1 MKKLLLIIKNIIKIL
16 KFKAPKIVQM
26 KNIYTFFLIFLSP
39 FLIVAQYSNSEVVEH
54 RIHTNDNVYYL
65 AQTQLNSSES
75 VSANPIWEEDF
86 ANGFP
91 LGWSSYTNNT
101 QGGFATCPWVHSFDG
116 SWGFYQGTQGMSGA
130 PAINSTTASN
140 GFLISDSDS
149 ANHHSYGQPSGTTYQ
164 YIESYFTTSAI
175 DLSTHPAVSLEFEH
189 TFRYNNLGQPAFV
202 PPTVS
207 VSNDS
212 INWTDY
218 VVNAAV
224 PNNTGSN
231 DPEVVSLNIS
241 SVAANQATVYIKIG
255 WTSRC
260 YYWML
265 DDMKIV
271 EIPPIGLQEPTY
283 GGWLLSNPTTTGDM
297 GIPYTF
303 NPMNQATANPYRIE
317 ANILNKGGVDQTN
330 TQLNTFITDA
340 TGAVTYFT
348 DNSTP
353 VTLPVMD
360 TISVGTQNTFAPT
373 AYGYQEV
380 YIWASSDFTTTDT
393 TLRRSV
399 VTDTVYGRDED
410 WDSDGANAGSGYY
423 LGRINCGQVL
433 ANAFEIYTP
442 DTVTSISFHV
452 NDQSV
457 VGAEVSVEVYKYDPT
472 GTMNTTG
479 QILLGQ
485 SDPYSLTT
493 QDIGNWVTLKLLNP
507 VSVIPGT
514 GSVAYLAAVR
524 GSQHPLDTSLISS
537 SGEEGVVSYV
547 QDNGC
552 DIGSGGLNYWYS
564 VARTL
569 MIRMNLGNI
578 ASPQANIVENQ
589 FNGNLYLYPNPSN
602 DIVNIELNNVKNDF
616 YTISVKNIL
625 SQVIYSRSFKVNN
638 YLTESIDF
646 SNYEKGTYIVTVK
659 NSDSITTRKI
669 IIE

>member
-1 MKKLLLIIKNIIKIL
+1 
-16 KFKAPKIVQM
+16 M

-39 FLIVAQYSNSEVVEH
+39 FLIIAQAMNNEVVEH
-54 RIHTNDNVYYL
+54 QINTNDNVFYSVQN
-65 AQTQLNSSES
+65 QTHNST
-75 VSANPIWEEDF
+75 VASAAPIWEEDF

-91 LGWSSYTNNT
+91 SGWSSYTNNT

-116 SWGFYQGTQGMSGA
+116 SWGYYQGTQGMSGA
-130 PAINSTTASN
+130 AAINSTTASN

-149 ANHHSYGQPSGTTYQ
+149 ANHHAYGQPSGTTYQ
-164 YIESYFTTSAI
+164 YIESYFTTSEI
-175 DLSTHPAVSLEFEH
+175 DLSMYPAVSLEFEH
-189 TFRYNNLGQPAFV
+189 TFRYNNLGQAAFV

-207 VSNDS
+207 ISNDS

-231 DPEVVSLNIS
+231 NPEVVSLNIS
-241 SVAANQATVYIKIG
+241 SVAGNQATVYIKIG

-271 EIPPIGLQEPTY
+271 ETPPHLIGMQDETF

-303 NPMNQATANPYRIE
+303 NPMKQALANPYRIE
-317 ANILNKGGVDQTN
+317 ANILNMGGVDQTN
-330 TQLNTFITDA
+330 TQLNTIISDQSGT
-340 TGAVTYFT
+340 TVYFS
-348 DNSTP
+348 DNSSP
-353 VTLPVMD
+353 VILPVMD
-360 TISVGTQNTFAPT
+360 TISVGTQNSFTPT
-373 AYGYQEV
+373 TYGYHNV
-380 YIWASSDFTTTDT
+380 DIWASSDSASTDT
-393 TLRRSV
+393 TSRGTV
-399 VTDTVYGRDED
+399 VTDTVYGRDYD
-410 WDSDGANAGSGYY
+410 WASDGANAGGGYY
-423 LGRINCGQVL
+423 LGRVNCGQVL
-433 ANAFEIYTP
+433 ANAFEIYAP

-452 NDQSV
+452 SDQSV
-457 VGAEVSVEVYKYDPT
+457 VGAELNVEVYEYDPT
-472 GTMNTTG
+472 GNINTTG

-485 SDPYSLTT
+485 SDPYTLTGP
-493 QDIGNWVTLKLLNP
+493 DIGNWVTLKLLNP
-507 VSVIPGT
+507 VSLIPGT
-514 GSVAYLAAVR
+514 GNVAYLAAVR

-537 SGEEGVVSYV
+537 SGEDGVVSFV

-569 MIRMNLGNI
+569 MIRMNLGEI
-578 ASPQANIVENQ
+578 AVPASIAESQ
-589 FNGNLYLYPNPSN
+589 FNGTLSLYPNPSN
-602 DIVNIELNNVKNDF
+602 DIVNIELNNVQDD
-616 YTISVKNIL
+616 YYVISVKNIL
-625 SQVIYSRSFKVNN
+625 SQVVYSKSFKVNN

-659 NSDSITTRKI
+659 NSDSVTKRKI

>member
-1 MKKLLLIIKNIIKIL
+1 
-16 KFKAPKIVQM
+16 M

-39 FLIVAQYSNSEVVEH
+39 FLIIAQAINEEVVEH
-54 RIHTNDNVYYL
+54 QINTNDNVFYSVQN
-65 AQTQLNSSES
+65 QTHSSIFT
-75 VSANPIWEEDF
+75 SAAPIWEEDF

-91 LGWSSYTNNT
+91 SGWSSYTNNT

-116 SWGFYQGTQGMSGA
+116 SWGYFQGTQGTSGA
-130 PAINSTTASN
+130 AAINSTTASN

-149 ANHHSYGQPSGTTYQ
+149 ANHHAYGQPSGTTYQ

-175 DLSTHPAVSLEFEH
+175 DLSMYPAVSLEFEH
-189 TFRYNNLGQPAFV
+189 TFRYNNLGQVAFV

-224 PNNTGSN
+224 PNHVGSN
-231 DPEVVSLNIS
+231 NPEVVSINIS
-241 SVAANQATVYIKIG
+241 SVAANQSTVYIKIG

-271 EIPPIGLQEPTY
+271 ETPPHLIGMQDETF

-303 NPMNQATANPYRIE
+303 NPMKQAMANPYRIE
-317 ANILNKGGVDQTN
+317 ANILNMGGVDQTN
-330 TQLNTFITDA
+330 TQLNTIISDQSGA
-340 TGAVTYFT
+340 TVYFS
-348 DNSTP
+348 DNSSP
-353 VTLPVMD
+353 VILPVMD
-360 TISVGTQNTFAPT
+360 TISIGTQNSFTPT
-373 AYGYQEV
+373 TYGYHNV
-380 YIWASSDFTTTDT
+380 DIWASSDSAYTDT
-393 TLRRSV
+393 ISRGTV
-399 VTDTVYGRDED
+399 VTDTVYGRDYD
-410 WDSDGANAGSGYY
+410 WASDGANAGSGYY
-423 LGRINCGQVL
+423 LGRVNCGQVL
-433 ANAFEIYTP
+433 ANAFEIYAP

-452 NDQSV
+452 SDQSV
-457 VGAEVSVEVYKYDPT
+457 VGAELNVEVYEYNPT
-472 GTMNTTG
+472 GDINAIG

-485 SDPYSLTT
+485 SDPYTLTGP
-493 QDIGNWVTLKLLNP
+493 DIGNWVTLKLLNP
-507 VSVIPGT
+507 VSLVPGT
-514 GSVAYLAAVR
+514 GNVAYLAAVR

-537 SGEEGVVSYV
+537 SGEDGVVSFV

-569 MIRMNLGNI
+569 MIRMNLGEI
-578 ASPQANIVENQ
+578 AVPASIAESQ
-589 FNGNLYLYPNPSN
+589 FNGTLSLYPNPSN
-602 DIVNIELNNVKNDF
+602 DIVNVELNNVQND
-616 YTISVKNIL
+616 YYVISVKNIL
-625 SQVIYSRSFKVNN
+625 SQVVYSKSFKVNN

-646 SNYEKGTYIVTVK
+646 SNYEKGTYIVSIK
-659 NSDSITTRKI
+659 NSGSITTRKI

>member
-1 MKKLLLIIKNIIKIL
+1 
-16 KFKAPKIVQM
+16 M

-39 FLIVAQYSNSEVVEH
+39 FLIIAQAMNNEVVEH
-54 RIHTNDNVYYL
+54 QINTIDNVYFPV
-65 AQTQLNSSES
+65 QNRSSSIES
-75 VSANPIWEEDF
+75 VSVSVWEEDF

-91 LGWSSYTNNT
+91 SGWSSYTNNT

-116 SWGFYQGTQGMSGA
+116 SWGYYQGTQGMSGA
-130 PAINSTTASN
+130 AAINSTTASN

-149 ANHHSYGQPSGTTYQ
+149 ANHHAYGQPSGTTYQ

-175 DLSTHPAVSLEFEH
+175 DLSMYPAVSLEFEH
-189 TFRYNNLGQPAFV
+189 TFRYNNLGQAAFV

-207 VSNDS
+207 ISNDS

-231 DPEVVSLNIS
+231 NPEVVSLNIS
-241 SVAANQATVYIKIG
+241 SVAGNQSTVYIKIG

-271 EIPPIGLQEPTY
+271 ETPPHLIGMQDETF

-303 NPMNQATANPYRIE
+303 NPMKQAMANPYRIE
-317 ANILNKGGVDQTN
+317 ANILNMGGVDQTN
-330 TQLNTFITDA
+330 TQLNTIISDQSGA
-340 TGAVTYFT
+340 TVYFS
-348 DNSTP
+348 DNSSP
-353 VTLPVMD
+353 VILPVMD
-360 TISVGTQNTFAPT
+360 TISVGTQNTFTPT
-373 AYGYQEV
+373 TYGYHNV
-380 YIWASSDFTTTDT
+380 DIWASSDSASTDT
-393 TLRRSV
+393 TSRGTV
-399 VTDTVYGRDED
+399 VTDTVYGRDYD
-410 WDSDGANAGSGYY
+410 WASDGANAGGGYY
-423 LGRINCGQVL
+423 LGRVNCGQVL
-433 ANAFEIYTP
+433 ANAFEIYAP

-452 NDQSV
+452 SDQSV
-457 VGAEVSVEVYKYDPT
+457 VGAELSVEVYEYDPT
-472 GTMNTTG
+472 GNINTTG

-485 SDPYSLTT
+485 SDPYTLTGP
-493 QDIGNWVTLKLLNP
+493 DIGNWVTLKLLNP
-507 VSVIPGT
+507 VSLIPGT
-514 GSVAYLAAVR
+514 GNVAYLAAVR

-537 SGEEGVVSYV
+537 SGEDGVVSFV

-569 MIRMNLGNI
+569 MIRMNLGEI
-578 ASPQANIVENQ
+578 AVPASIVESQ
-589 FNGNLYLYPNPSN
+589 FNGTLFLYPNPSN
-602 DIVNIELNNVKNDF
+602 DIVNIELNNVQNDF
-616 YTISVKNIL
+616 YDISVKNIL
-625 SQVIYSRSFKVNN
+625 SQVVYSKSFKVNN

>member
-1 MKKLLLIIKNIIKIL
+1 
-16 KFKAPKIVQM
+16 M
-26 KNIYTFFLIFLSP
+26 KNIYSFFLIFLSP
-39 FLIVAQYSNSEVVEH
+39 FLIIAQAMNNEVVEH
-54 RIHTNDNVYYL
+54 QINTNDNVFYSVQNQTNNFL
-65 AQTQLNSSES
+65 AT
-75 VSANPIWEEDF
+75 SAAPIWEEDF

-91 LGWSSYTNNT
+91 SGWSSYTNNT

-116 SWGFYQGTQGMSGA
+116 SWGYYQGTQGMSGA
-130 PAINSTTASN
+130 AAINSTTASN

-149 ANHHSYGQPSGTTYQ
+149 ANHHAYGQPSGTTYQ

-175 DLSTHPAVSLEFEH
+175 DLSMYPAVSLEFEH
-189 TFRYNNLGQPAFV
+189 TFRYNNLGQAAFV

-207 VSNDS
+207 ISNDS

-231 DPEVVSLNIS
+231 NPEVVSLNIS
-241 SVAANQATVYIKIG
+241 SVAGNQSTVYIKIG

-271 EIPPIGLQEPTY
+271 ETPPHLIGMQDETF

-303 NPMNQATANPYRIE
+303 NPMKQAMANPYRIE
-317 ANILNKGGVDQTN
+317 ANILNMGGVDQTN
-330 TQLNTFITDA
+330 TQLNTIISDQSGA
-340 TGAVTYFT
+340 TVYFS
-348 DNSTP
+348 DNSSP
-353 VTLPVMD
+353 VILPVMD
-360 TISVGTQNTFAPT
+360 TISVGTQNTFTPT
-373 AYGYQEV
+373 TYGYHNV
-380 YIWASSDFTTTDT
+380 DIWASSDSASTDT
-393 TLRRSV
+393 TSRGTV
-399 VTDTVYGRDED
+399 VTDTVYGRDYD
-410 WDSDGANAGSGYY
+410 WASDGANAGGGYY
-423 LGRINCGQVL
+423 LGRVNCGQVL
-433 ANAFEIYTP
+433 ANAFEIYAP

-452 NDQSV
+452 SDQSV
-457 VGAEVSVEVYKYDPT
+457 VGAELNVEVYEYDPT
-472 GTMNTTG
+472 GNINTTG

-485 SDPYSLTT
+485 SDPYTLTGP
-493 QDIGNWVTLKLLNP
+493 DIGNWVTLKLLNP
-507 VSVIPGT
+507 VSLIPGT
-514 GSVAYLAAVR
+514 GNVAYLAAVR

-537 SGEEGVVSYV
+537 SGEDGVVSFV

-569 MIRMNLGNI
+569 MIRMNLGEI
-578 ASPQANIVENQ
+578 AVPASIVESQ
-589 FNGNLYLYPNPSN
+589 FNGTLFLYPNPSN
-602 DIVNIELNNVKNDF
+602 DIVNIELNNVQNDF
-616 YTISVKNIL
+616 YDISVKNIL
-625 SQVIYSRSFKVNN
+625 SQVVYSNSFKVNN